1 MIVPLIVACA
11 LFMENL
17 DGTVITTALPAMAIS
32 FSTSPIQLS
41 LGVTAYMLSLAVF
54 VPVSGWVAD
63 RFGARTVFRL
73 AISVFILGSILCGL
87 SNGVLEFAAARVLQG
102 IGGAMMVPVG
112 RLVMIRSVEKS
123 ELVRAMAYLTV
134 PALIGPVL
142 GPPVGG
148 FITTY
153 VSWRWIFFLNV
164 PIGLLGI
171 GLVSAFIENYR
182 EAETWPFDWIGFF
195 LIGTSL
201 TCLMYDF
208 DLVGHPGTN
217 GVQMWILL
225 AVGVVGGILALLHSK
240 HRLHPLLDPTLLE
253 IPTFAKTTA
262 GGTIFRMSAG
272 ALPFLLPLLLQ
283 VGFGM
288 SAFASGLLTFASALG
303 SFTMKMSTRPI
314 LRRFGFR
321 TVLIGNGIISAA
333 SIVVC
338 SFFAVSTPTFLIFV
352 LLLAGGFF
360 RSLQYTSL
368 NTLSFADIL
377 PAKLSG
383 ATSVSSMMQQLSN
396 GMGIALGAVLLHG
409 MLAWRGAASDAL
421 SAGDIRISFAI
432 AGALSLFS
440 LPFFRR
446 LAPDAGAEISGH
458 QAQAAAAARA
468 PVSPRASGDTDAAV
482 PVAPPGAKEPARAA
496 SLEPTRESGDVN
508 DRRDG
513 E

>member
-17 DGTVITTALPAMAIS
+17 DGTVITTALPAMALS
-32 FSTSPIQLS
+32 FGVSPIQLS

-63 RFGARTVFRL
+63 RFGARIVFRL
-73 AISVFILGSILCGL
+73 AILVFVAGSVLCGL
-87 SNGVLEFAAARVLQG
+87 SNGVLEFSAARVLQG

-112 RLVMIRSVEKS
+112 RLIMIRSVEKA

-164 PIGLLGI
+164 PIGILGI
-171 GLVSAFIENYR
+171 VLVTAFIENYR
-182 EAETWPFDWIGFF
+182 EAETWPFDWLGFL
-195 LIGTSL
+195 LIGSCL

-208 DLVGHPGTN
+208 DLVGHPGES
-217 GVQMWILL
+217 GLKVWVLL
-225 AVGVVGGILALLHSK
+225 GVGVASGALVFVHSK
-240 HRLHPLLDPTLLE
+240 HRLHPLLDLRLLD
-253 IPTFAKTTA
+253 IATFAKTTA
-262 GGTIFRMSAG
+262 GGSIFRMSAG
-272 ALPFLLPLLLQ
+272 AVPFLLPLLLQ

-288 SAFASGLLTFASALG
+288 SAFASGLLTFASAVG
-303 SFTMKMSTRPI
+303 SFTMKIATRPI

-333 SIVVC
+333 SIAVC
-338 SFFAVSTPTFLIFV
+338 GLFEAATPTVLVFLV
-352 LLLAGGFF
+352 LLAGGFF

-368 NTLSFADIL
+368 NTLSFADIG
-377 PAKLSG
+377 PSQLSG

-396 GMGIALGAVLLHG
+396 GMGIALGAVLLNAA
-409 MLAWRGAASDAL
+409 LALRGVSSEAL
-421 SAGDIRISFAI
+421 AAGDISVSFAC
-432 AGALSLFS
+432 AAALSLLS
-440 LPFFRR
+440 LLFFRQ
-446 LAPDAGAEISGH
+446 LAADAGAEISGH
-458 QAQAAAAARA
+458 QAMAPAKATPASPPASDAAPETPAREA
-468 PVSPRASGDTDAAV
+468 PAVRAS
-482 PVAPPGAKEPARAA
+482 KREPKSGNGGVHERRA
-496 SLEPTRESGDVN
+496 
-508 DRRDG
+508 G

>member
-17 DGTVITTALPAMAIS
+17 DGTVITTALPAMALS
-32 FSTSPIQLS
+32 FDTSPIRLS

-54 VPVSGWVAD
+54 IPVSGWVAD

-73 AISVFILGSILCGL
+73 AIAVFILGSILCGL
-87 SNGVLEFAAARVLQG
+87 SMGVLEFAAARVLQG

-112 RLVMIRSVEKS
+112 RLIMIRRVEKS

-164 PIGLLGI
+164 PIGILGI
-171 GLVSAFIENYR
+171 VLVTYLIENYR
-182 EAETWPFDWIGFF
+182 EEETWPFDWVGFV
-195 LIGTSL
+195 LTGTSL

-208 DLVGHPGTN
+208 DLVGHPGES
-217 GVQMWILL
+217 GWLAWILL
-225 AVGVVGGILALLHSK
+225 GVGAASGASALVHSK
-240 HRLHPLLDPTLLE
+240 LHLHPLIDLTLLE
-253 IPTFAKTTA
+253 VPTFAKTVA
-262 GGTIFRMSAG
+262 GGSIFRMCAG
-272 ALPFLLPLLLQ
+272 ALPFLLPLMLQ

-288 SAFASGLLTFASALG
+288 SAFASGLLTFASAVG

-321 TVLIGNGIISAA
+321 NVLVGNGIISAV
-333 SIVVC
+333 SLVVC
-338 SFFAVSTPTFLIFV
+338 SFFTISTPSFLIFAV
-352 LLLAGGFF
+352 LLAGGFF

-368 NTLSFADIL
+368 STLAFADIL
-377 PAKLSG
+377 PQRLSG
-383 ATSVSSMMQQLSN
+383 ATSISSMMQQLSN

-409 MLAWRGAASDAL
+409 MLAWRGAAAGAL
-421 SAGDIRISFAI
+421 SAGDARVAFVI
-432 AGALSLFS
+432 AGVLALLS
-440 LPFFRR
+440 LPFFLG
-446 LAPDAGAEISGH
+446 LAADAGAEVSGH
-458 QAQAAAAARA
+458 QARTAAAR
-468 PVSPRASGDTDAAV
+468 
-482 PVAPPGAKEPARAA
+482 PARSPEEPGKAG
-496 SLEPTRESGDVN
+496 LEAPSQPEVPSEPRQEPRKARGGS
-508 DRRDG
+508 
-513 E
+513 